1 MALRPRNIE
10 EKRFFLNYKNG
21 KCTKQV
27 VGINKI
33 GGMAKDIAAFLKL
46 PNPEQFTGHCFRRS
60 SATMLVNAGGD
71 LLTLKRHGGWRS
83 SAVAEGYIDD
93 SVENKIQTANKI
105 VKSVHPTEENL
116 NLMQKPAQNLQDLR
130 NFTGSPQPSTSNNTN
145 ISITENLFKRN
156 EIPGVNFHSCS
167 NITINYNFKS

>member
-1 MALRPRNIE
+1 MTLRPHNIQ
-10 EKRFFLNYKNG
+10 EKRFFLNYKQG

-93 SVENKIQTANKI
+93 SIENKIQISNKI
-105 VKSVHPTEENL
+105 VKSVNPAEENL
-116 NLMQKPAQNLQDLR
+116 NLMQNTAQKPQELQVLTD
-130 NFTGSPQPSTSNNTN
+130 SSQPFSSRNTN
-145 ISITENLFKRN
+145 ISITENLFKKQ
-156 EIPGVNFHSCS
+156 EIPSINFENCS
-167 NITINYNFKS
+167 NITINYNFK